1 MKLIYTY
8 YKILKENENPFEV
21 DKYFK
26 SMIGDLGFY
35 KYDYFV
41 FTWKLKNSGMGNLPE
56 NELSIDLKNSN
67 IIIGKNIIEPLIYA
81 MDSSSEE
88 AREYVLNWFTKN
100 KLINNSETIKK
111 IKETISFYIK
121 RLNPANFEL
130 RFEYS
135 LDAAGL
141 MLGDALTEKL
151 NKEEEISESDI
162 EKRAYEISNLMIS
175 LTNRRKNEGN
185 KENFNEYLQKKVFNY
200 SLKMIGGNPNIY
212 WTWFIDK
219 KTDNLVI
226 RDSKPFVFRLK
237 TCHSQIPHSPHK
249 NDPFFYI
256 NNEIVNFIHKDS
268 NKQINEVRNML
279 VSWFIKNVYSNK
291 NFRKIYIKDYIESMS
306 QYHGLPKKYTKLDV
320 LKRNFKN
327 LKSQTLDKVI
337 LQKKA
342 KEFYDGELLNIINN
356 ATENQEYYGSNFPSQ
371 LDEQTSSSQSGG
383 SMVPSIVYDAIKKI
397 ESIYSFMENG
407 KIKGATYSG
416 NDKESYFKKYVQD
429 TIGLDNWFKITEK
442 LRAQIYAYAFQSD
455 SGDGGMFFRWVAGL
469 ANAIDPSINRL
480 SVVKHKLD
488 DENVKNAINVIIKAC
503 KDGSINSY
511 YDNYL
516 KVLDQQYK
524 SGDYN
529 DNYKYIWKYRPIA
542 IDRFM
547 KGENAEKIFVDWKKS
562 FTQKDVPIDNDFN
575 F

>member
-1 MKLIYTY
+1 MKLISTY

-26 SMIGDLGFY
+26 SMVGDLGFY

-41 FTWKLKNSGMGNLPE
+41 FTWKLRNSGMGDLPE

-67 IIIGKNIIEPLIYA
+67 VIIGKNIIEPLIYA
-81 MDSSSEE
+81 MDFSSED

-100 KLINNSETIKK
+100 NLINNSETIKK

-121 RLNPANFEL
+121 RLNPVNFEL

-371 LDEQTSSSQSGG
+371 LDEQVTNTNTKVLKTVSDSYTATGKVSSICDEMHAFESTKDKDNNSVTIGGVMSKMKTELENIYKSGKNPMVSKFTITTNGPTVKWTATIVEADDAYVGFTSRGSGCNKSG
-383 SMVPSIVYDAIKKI
+383 ADGEARTNV
-397 ESIYSFMENG
+397 ENG
-407 KIKGATYSG
+407 KT
-416 NDKESYFKKYVQD
+416 EPEVKKN
-429 TIGLDNWFKITEK
+429 IE
-442 LRAQIYAYAFQSD
+442 
-455 SGDGGMFFRWVAGL
+455 
-469 ANAIDPSINRL
+469 
-480 SVVKHKLD
+480 
-488 DENVKNAINVIIKAC
+488 
-503 KDGSINSY
+503 
-511 YDNYL
+511 
-516 KVLDQQYK
+516 
-524 SGDYN
+524 
-529 DNYKYIWKYRPIA
+529 
-542 IDRFM
+542 
-547 KGENAEKIFVDWKKS
+547 EKIGKVGVMKKL
-562 FTQKDVPIDNDFN
+562 TDVYGEYNGEHFHQRFWVYTLPEKYPAHKSDIKKQSGWDDFN